1 MKNSLIPALMLAV
14 LSALPVRADIII
26 THITEAE
33 CKADYAAMVAEAE
46 GNRLKSIDW
55 LNTALGEAAD
65 DAAVDTLNQMIQ
77 ESWEVEEYFLKLAAN
92 MYRDCLKS
100 ARPKAS

>member
-1 MKNSLIPALMLAV
+1 MKNSLIPALVLAV

-26 THITEAE
+26 TQITEAE
-33 CKADYAAMVAEAE
+33 CKADYAAMVDE
-46 GNRLKSIDW
+46 NRLKSIDW